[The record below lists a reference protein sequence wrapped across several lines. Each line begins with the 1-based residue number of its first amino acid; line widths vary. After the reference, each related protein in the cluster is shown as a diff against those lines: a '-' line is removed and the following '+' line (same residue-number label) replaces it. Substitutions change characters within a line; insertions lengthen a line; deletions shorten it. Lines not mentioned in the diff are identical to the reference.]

1 MVSEDCPAV
10 SIIVPIFNEEE
21 SIPDLHAGLLHVA
34 NSLGAEVIVVDDGS
48 DDDTSELLQH
58 CRGFN
63 LLRIPHG
70 GKSAALAAGLA
81 RARAPIAVTI
91 DADLQEDPAH
101 IPHMVSLVKQGFDC
115 VHGIR
120 VCRQDDFWGK
130 RLPSWFYNQL
140 IWLLFSR
147 RFRDINCG
155 LRAALTDRLRSLEWK
170 QGTHR
175 LVPLLIHLQNG
186 RVRGMPVR
194 HRRRKWGQ
202 SKYATSR
209 RYKVSLRN
217 LLSLRL
223 NGHV

>member
-1 MVSEDCPAV
+1 MGLLNFVTNKSKNVAAPVHSTTAPEPNMVSEDCPAV

-120 VCRQDDFWGK
+120 VCRQDDFGANACPPGFTTN
-130 RLPSWFYNQL
+130 LSGC
-140 IWLLFSR
+140 FS
-147 RFRDINCG
+147 
-155 LRAALTDRLRSLEWK
+155 AAASGTLTAAC
-170 QGTHR
+170 
-175 LVPLLIHLQNG
+175 VPLSPTGCAHWSGNKA
-186 RVRGMPVR
+186 PTA
-194 HRRRKWGQ
+194 W
-202 SKYATSR
+202 SPY
-209 RYKVSLRN
+209 
-217 LLSLRL
+217 
-223 NGHV
+223 